1 MPKETAFGSEKQ
13 KFAGEKVPSM
23 KRRKDGHDY
32 HDDRFYMITLAV
44 EGRHP
49 ILGHIEYHL
58 TEGEATKAKMH
69 LSPLG
74 EAVKE

>member
-1 MPKETAFGSEKQ
+1 MINEQKKTEKQ

-32 HDDRFYMITLAV
+32 HDERFYMITLAV

-49 ILGHIEYHL
+49 ILGHMNHVSL
-58 TEGEATKAKMH
+58 
-69 LSPLG
+69 PLHQ
-74 EAVKE
+74 